1 VVNVTTITSN
11 APAHTSSNT
20 RNVRE
25 PFLFS
30 LTVILL
36 NGDHGKQFKFALLE

>member
-1 VVNVTTITSN
+1 MISN
-11 APAHTSSNT
+11 APAQASSNI
-20 RNVRE
+20 RNVHE

-36 NGDHGKQFKFALLE
+36 NGDHGKQFKFDLLE